1 MKKKVKHNVAKK
13 TLGVEGD
20 ASAPGMDQ
28 SEVSPES
35 TQEKRRL
42 RILQSDS
49 YFLEFLNKDRSA
61 VPSFCDIAISVGGKM
76 FPAHKVVLAF
86 RSSYFH
92 SKLSQN
98 PQLDNMTLDNVDN
111 STFEHLLEFLYTSE
125 MEVQQSQIPS
135 LAEAAC
141 LFDMMEAVN
150 ILAGEAPPNRAPEQ
164 GEKEEEEPAVKE
176 PPCTSSSF
184 SFTSSAELKK
194 PLTPLETQCLLCS
207 RTFCYKKSLENHM
220 AKMHSQAEVTE
231 TAASSSGKRTS
242 MRQRR
247 RLSKSE
253 SLENKTCIGKENTKQ
268 IEDEGAISVEEDN
281 QDDDDDDDDDDNND
295 VADDEENL
303 QEQSKESEG
312 KERESALEAE
322 SSVRMELE
330 VESSSSHVSKDHDA
344 SVAQSTGGHVYPEG
358 LAPVIIQSGNKKTLK
373 CPKCNKT
380 FDRTGKYESHTRVH
394 TREKPFQ
401 CDVCLQ
407 CYSTKSNLTVHKKK
421 HAADAPVQRK
431 DHKCPFCNKPY
442 ASRKTLSKHVKR
454 FHPDHM
460 EEFQSMRKR
469 KSEGWKCDTCDKS
482 FTRRPHLEEHMIL
495 HSQHRPFKCAYC
507 DDYFKSRF
515 ARLKHQEK
523 YHLGPFPCDICGR
536 QFNDTGNRK
545 RHIECTHEGKRKW
558 TCKLCGKSV
567 RERTTLREHLRIH
580 SGEKPHLCSIC
591 GQSFRHGSSYR
602 LHLRVHHDDK
612 RYECEECGKA
622 FIRHDHLKKH
632 KKTHTGERAHQCEEC
647 GKCFRRADHLNVHY
661 KSIHLGDKV
670 WRKYKAVVHQC
681 EVCKKEFRGKTNL
694 MTHFRTHSGEKPH
707 RCLICNQT
715 FRIKKTLTK
724 HMVIHS
730 EVRPFSCPHC
740 SAAFKRK
747 DKLKYHVDHVHST
760 RAPIPSSSQAPETSK
775 PAEACIPVALVPVQI
790 PGEAGADDLQQQ
802 QQQPGVYQPSTDLV
816 FLEKYTLTPQPANIV
831 HPVRSDQILDPREP
845 SYLSTLLGLDSASS
859 EHAQ

>member
-13 TLGVEGD
+13 KLDVEGD
-20 ASAPGMDQ
+20 ASGPAMDQ
-28 SEVSPES
+28 SEVSHGDES
-35 TQEKRRL
+35 AQEKRRL
-42 RILQSDS
+42 RVSQSDNC
-49 YFLEFLNKDRSA
+49 FLEFLNKDRRA
-61 VPSFCDIAISVGGKM
+61 VPSFCDIAISVGGEM

-86 RSSYFH
+86 GSSYFH
-92 SKLSQN
+92 AKLSEN

-111 STFEHLLEFLYTSE
+111 STFGHLLDFLYTSE
-125 MEVQQSQIPS
+125 MEVQQSRIPS
-135 LAEAAC
+135 LSEAAC
-141 LFDMMEAVN
+141 FLDMREAVN
-150 ILAGEAPPNRAPEQ
+150 LLAGETPPNRAPEQ
-164 GEKEEEEPAVKE
+164 GEKEEVPAVKE
-176 PPCTSSSF
+176 PQCTSSS
-184 SFTSSAELKK
+184 SSSCSAEFKK
-194 PLTPLETQCLLCS
+194 IQTPGETQCLLCS
-207 RTFCYKKSLENHM
+207 RTFRYKKSLENHL

-231 TAASSSGKRTS
+231 TAAYSTS
-242 MRQRR
+242 TRQRR
-247 RLSKSE
+247 TLSKSE
-253 SLENKTCIGKENTKQ
+253 SLENKTCIGKENTRQ
-268 IEDEGAISVEEDN
+268 NDAHEDEGTASVEEDD
-281 QDDDDDDDDDDNND
+281 QDDDDDDDD

-312 KERESALEAE
+312 KETETALEAE

-330 VESSSSHVSKDHDA
+330 VESSSSHVNKDHDA
-344 SVAQSTGGHVYPEG
+344 SVAQSAGGLVYPEG

-373 CPKCNKT
+373 CPKCDKT

-407 CYSTKSNLTVHKKK
+407 RYSTKSNLTVHKKK
-421 HAADAPVQRK
+421 HTGDAPVQRK

-454 FHPDHM
+454 FHPDHIA
-460 EEFQSMRKR
+460 EFQNMRKR
-469 KSEGWKCDTCDKS
+469 KSEGWKCDICHKS

-495 HSQHRPFKCAYC
+495 HSQHRPFKCGYC

-545 RHIECTHEGKRKW
+545 RHIECTHGGKRKW
-558 TCKLCGKSV
+558 TCNKCGKSV
-567 RERTTLREHLRIH
+567 RERTTLREHQRIH

-632 KKTHTGERAHQCEEC
+632 KKIHTDERAHQCEEC

-694 MTHFRTHSGEKPH
+694 MTHFRTHS
-707 RCLICNQT
+707 
-715 FRIKKTLTK
+715 
-724 HMVIHS
+724 
-730 EVRPFSCPHC
+730 
-740 SAAFKRK
+740 
-747 DKLKYHVDHVHST
+747 
-760 RAPIPSSSQAPETSK
+760 
-775 PAEACIPVALVPVQI
+775 
-790 PGEAGADDLQQQ
+790 
-802 QQQPGVYQPSTDLV
+802 
-816 FLEKYTLTPQPANIV
+816 
-831 HPVRSDQILDPREP
+831 
-845 SYLSTLLGLDSASS
+845 
-859 EHAQ
+859 